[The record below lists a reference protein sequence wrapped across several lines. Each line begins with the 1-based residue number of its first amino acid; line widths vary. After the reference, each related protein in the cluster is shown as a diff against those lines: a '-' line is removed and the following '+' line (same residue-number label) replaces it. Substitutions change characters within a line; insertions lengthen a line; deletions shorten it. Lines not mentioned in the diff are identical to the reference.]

1 MADTLVELKNKK
13 EERADQVRRYVDE
26 YAALALEADRIKQRM
41 DWLKGQFETMA
52 TVALKDTKLLSISY
66 WGSQNSRVTVTNTAT
81 VKPIS
86 LTMVKK
92 VLGEVAGDFVK
103 SETVDKM
110 TEPCKRLLAM
120 VCQGNFTMGS
130 LEETIR
136 AITGDAKIQ
145 ATLRKKLKGRY
156 EKDKALLEKFGDASV
171 VSIVEKLPEQE
182 ASDWAFLAAEVINW
196 EWLAQVLEAAGWEG
210 TTQEAIDIIRAAV
223 IVEEGMKVGVE
234 AEQPEV

>member
-1 MADTLVELKNKK
+1 MENLICYNRDRDGKCMAYTKPECSQNCQA
-13 EERADQVRRYVDE
+13 RIVR
-26 YAALALEADRIKQRM
+26 LEDKA
-41 DWLKGQFETMA
+41 
-52 TVALKDTKLLSISY
+52 KLL
-66 WGSQNSRVTVTNTAT
+66 R
-81 VKPIS
+81 
-86 LTMVKK
+86 
-92 VLGEVAGDFVK
+92 
-103 SETVDKM
+103 
-110 TEPCKRLLAM
+110 CLLA
-120 VCQGNFTMGS
+120 QTQS
-130 LEETIR
+130 KKDHRKLEKELEETIQ

-156 EKDKALLEKFGDASV
+156 EKDKALLEKVAG
-171 VSIVEKLPEQE
+171 LPEQE

>member
-1 MADTLVELKNKK
+1 MTESLAELKTTQ
-13 EERADQVRRYVDE
+13 EEQADLVRRYVDE

-41 DWLKGQFETMA
+41 DWLKGQFETLA
-52 TVALKDTKLLSISY
+52 TGALKDTKLLSISY

-92 VLGEVAGDFVK
+92 V
-103 SETVDKM
+103 
-110 TEPCKRLLAM
+110 
-120 VCQGNFTMGS
+120 
-130 LEETIR
+130 
-136 AITGDAKIQ
+136 
-145 ATLRKKLKGRY
+145 KGRY
-156 EKDKALLEKFGDASV
+156 EKDKALLEKVAG
-171 VSIVEKLPEQE
+171 LPEQE

>member
-13 EERADQVRRYVDE
+13 EERADQVRHYVDE

-52 TVALKDTKLLSISY
+52 TAALKDTKLLSISY

-110 TEPCKRLLAM
+110 TESCKRLLAM

-130 LEETIR
+130 LEETS
-136 AITGDAKIQ
+136 DAKIQ

-156 EKDKALLEKFGDASV
+156 EKDKALLEKVAG
-171 VSIVEKLPEQE
+171 LPEQE

>member
-1 MADTLVELKNKK
+1 MADTLVELKTKK
-13 EERADQVRRYVDE
+13 EERADQIWRYVDE

-52 TVALKDTKLLSISY
+52 TAALKDTKLLSISY

-110 TEPCKRLLAM
+110 TESCKRLLAM

-136 AITGDAKIQ
+136 AITSDAKIQ

-156 EKDKALLEKFGDASV
+156 EKDKALLEKVAG
-171 VSIVEKLPEQE
+171 LPEQE
-182 ASDWAFLAAEVINW
+182 ASDWAVLAAEVINW

>member
-1 MADTLVELKNKK
+1 MGDTLLELKAKK
-13 EERADQVRRYVDE
+13 EERAEQVRRYVDE
-26 YAALALEADRIKQRM
+26 YAALTLEADRIKQRM
-41 DWLKGQFETMA
+41 EWLKGQFETMA
-52 TVALKDTKLLSISY
+52 TGALKDTKLLSISY

-81 VKPIS
+81 LKPIS

-92 VLGEVAGDFVK
+92 VLGNVAGDFVK

-120 VCQGNFTMGS
+120 VCQGNFTTGS
-130 LEETIR
+130 LEETIQ
-136 AITGDAKIQ
+136 AITSDAKIQ
-145 ATLRKKLKGRY
+145 ATLRKKLKGRW
-156 EKDKALLEKFGDASV
+156 EKDKALLEKVAG
-171 VSIVEKLPEQE
+171 LPEQE
-182 ASDWAFLAAEVINW
+182 ASDWAFLVAEVINW

-210 TTQEAIDIIRAAV
+210 TAQEAIDIIRAAV

>member
-110 TEPCKRLLAM
+110 TESCKRLLAM
-120 VCQGNFTMGS
+120 VC

-136 AITGDAKIQ
+136 AITSDAKIQ

-156 EKDKALLEKFGDASV
+156 EKDKALLEKVAG
-171 VSIVEKLPEQE
+171 LPEQE

>member
-52 TVALKDTKLLSISY
+52 TAALKDTKLLSISY

-136 AITGDAKIQ
+136 AITSDAKIQ

-156 EKDKALLEKFGDASV
+156 EKDKALLEKVA
-171 VSIVEKLPEQE
+171 ELPEQE